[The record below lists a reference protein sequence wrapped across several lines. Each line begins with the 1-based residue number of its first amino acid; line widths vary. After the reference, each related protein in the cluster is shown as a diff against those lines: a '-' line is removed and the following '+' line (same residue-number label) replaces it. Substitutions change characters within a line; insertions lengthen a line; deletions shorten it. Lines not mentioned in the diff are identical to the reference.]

1 MNLLI
6 IFAVIAA
13 YIVKGMCGF
22 ANTLVFSTLL
32 SFQTNNINISPVE
45 VLVGYPSNVIIAWRE
60 RKSLEAKIWIPL
72 SCLVIVG
79 SIPGAFF
86 LKNGDTTVIKIIF
99 GFVVAFIG
107 IEMFMREYQKVNRKT
122 SPIVLMTIGIM
133 SGVLSGLFGIG
144 ALLAAYV
151 SRTTD
156 NNRSFRG
163 NMCIVFIV
171 ENSFRIILYSIIGVI
186 NLSVLKTAVGLI
198 PFMLIGLSIGMAL
211 TKILDEKRVKKVVI
225 IMLIL
230 SGVSL
235 IINNIG
241 IL

>member
-1 MNLLI
+1 MNLLMI
-6 IFAVIAA
+6 IAVICA

-22 ANTLVFSTLL
+22 ANTLVFSTIL

-45 VLVGYPSNVIIAWRE
+45 VIVGYPSNVIIAWRE
-60 RKSLEAKIWIPL
+60 RKSLSAKIWIPL
-72 SCLVIVG
+72 SCFVMLG

-86 LKNGDTTVIKIIF
+86 LKNGDTTLIKIIF
-99 GFVVAFIG
+99 GFVVVFIG
-107 IEMFMREYQKVNRKT
+107 IEMFVREYQKTKRKT
-122 SPIVLMTIGIM
+122 SSVVLMLIGLV
-133 SGVLSGLFGIG
+133 SGLLCGLFGIG

-156 NNRSFRG
+156 NNSSFRG

-171 ENSFRIILYSIIGVI
+171 ENSFRIILYSIMGII
-186 NLSVLKTAVGLI
+186 NLSVLRTAVMLI
-198 PFMLIGLSIGMAL
+198 PVMLIGLFIGMGL
-211 TKILDEKRVKKVVI
+211 SKILDERVVKKVVI

-235 IINNIG
+235 IINNIS
-241 IL
+241 II